1 MDKNRLSSNVE
12 LNKDKADIST
22 EHKSKTPQEVL
33 LTLALIFGAV
43 MAVGIVSI
51 LVVSKRR
58 FGSNDISQVK
68 TPLVVAIVVTVA
80 GALLMTLFIVL
91 SMVAGIKDSKKRA
104 EASPDNVQYAVDPT
118 VLTDPRIKQLPEV
131 QRLLQYESVQ
141 KAFFNGQFP
150 SSSEEL
156 ADPHLQ
162 ELVTV
167 LSQLADEN
175 GVIRL

>member
-1 MDKNRLSSNVE
+1 MNKNRFSVDVG
-12 LNKDKADIST
+12 LNNDKADAPV
-22 EHKSKTPQEVL
+22 EHNKKTPQEVL
-33 LTLALIFGAV
+33 LTLALIFAAV

-51 LVVSKRR
+51 LFVSKRR
-58 FGSNDISQVK
+58 FGSNNISK
-68 TPLVVAIVVTVA
+68 SNTPVVVAIVVTVV
-80 GALLMTLFIVL
+80 GGLMMALFMVLAMT
-91 SMVAGIKDSKKRA
+91 AGIRDSKKRA
-104 EASPDNVQYAVDPT
+104 AASSNAQYIVDST

-141 KAFFNGQFP
+141 KAFFGGQFP

-167 LSQLADEN
+167 LLQLADEN

>member
-1 MDKNRLSSNVE
+1 MNKNRFSVDVG
-12 LNKDKADIST
+12 LNNDKADAPV
-22 EHKSKTPQEVL
+22 EHNKKTPQEVL
-33 LTLALIFGAV
+33 LTLALIFAAV

-51 LVVSKRR
+51 LFVSKRR
-58 FGSNDISQVK
+58 FGSNNISK
-68 TPLVVAIVVTVA
+68 SNTPLVVAIVVTVV
-80 GALLMTLFIVL
+80 GGLMMALFMVLAMT
-91 SMVAGIKDSKKRA
+91 AGIRDSKKRA
-104 EASPDNVQYAVDPT
+104 AASPDNVQYTVDPT

-141 KAFFNGQFP
+141 KAFFGGQFP

-167 LSQLADEN
+167 LLQLADEN